1 VNVLTSY
8 LVLRKSYFYTMD
20 FLPENLQRYVET
32 HTSAESDLLKKIN
45 RETHAHVLKS
55 RMLSGHVQG
64 RFLSLISKM
73 LKPKVI
79 LEIGTYTGYSAI
91 CLAEGLQPGGK
102 LITIDNN
109 EELEDRVRNYFKE
122 SEYNSQIDF
131 RVGDARKII
140 PTLTEVF
147 DLVFIDADK
156 ENYSLYYDLVID
168 KLPSGGLILADNVLW
183 SGKVVQPST
192 DKDTKAILEFNNK
205 VKDDPRVENLLMPLR
220 DGVMMIRKR

>member
-1 VNVLTSY
+1 MNVLTSY

-147 DLVFIDADK
+147 DLVFMDADK
-156 ENYSLYYDLVID
+156 ENYSLYYDVVID

>member
-1 VNVLTSY
+1 
-8 LVLRKSYFYTMD
+8 MD

-156 ENYSLYYDLVID
+156 ENYSLYYDVVID